1 MEFHISRRARA
12 RYQFDQT
19 LFGQSGNVIFANFHA
34 ARVFAEKVNR
44 ERGADRHPELAVTA
58 SQINAM
64 GMIDEILHYMA
75 GLYRRQVNSGA
86 FESALEHIEAAMGRN
101 ELDRTLRAFTRQF
114 PPREVYQQG
123 ISPAAYLKGKCGE
136 RSCRATALEELVMLW
151 LANENP
157 AFSPYLEF
165 FDDTQLTKQTAYH
178 RVLAELHGFF
188 ETLPAFGPDQQ
199 TLIDLLRSPAVAVPH
214 SLTGQLEY
222 IRARWGNLLGSYLV
236 KLLGS
241 LNFIS
246 EEQRAFDLAG
256 GAGPVTIPVYTNA
269 EDLGDENYSPDQD
282 WMPRLVLMAKN
293 AYVWLDQ
300 LSKQYGRHFSRLDQ
314 IPDEELERLASWGM
328 TGLWLIGVWERSPAS
343 ARIKQLCGNPDAIAS
358 AYSLAGYRIADE
370 LGGEEAL
377 QNLRQRAR
385 RKGIRLASDMVPN
398 HMGIDSS
405 WVHDHPEWFIHLDY
419 SPFPSYSFNGV
430 DLSND
435 GRGSINLEDHYYTR
449 TDAAVV
455 FKYYQRRSGK
465 DYFIYHGNDGTS
477 MPWNDTAQLN
487 YLNPEVR
494 EAVIQTILDV
504 AKRFPVIRFDAAMTL
519 AKRHYQRLWYPEPGS
534 GASIA
539 SRSDFGLTREQF
551 NEAMPREFWRE
562 VVERVA
568 QEAPDTLLLAE
579 AFWLMEGY
587 FVRTLGMH
595 RVYNSAFMNLLRDED
610 NDKYRQLIKNTLEF
624 DPEILKRYVNFM
636 NNPDERTAVDQFG
649 KSDKYFGICLLMATM
664 PGLPMFG
671 HGQVQGLTEKYG
683 MEYRRAYYDEQ
694 PDEDLI
700 SRHEREIFPMVRK
713 RALFA
718 GVERFL
724 MYDFFTES
732 GTVDENVFAYS
743 NALED
748 ERALVVYHNRYAET
762 GGWIRISAAARDR
775 QQDTLVQYSLAEG
788 LGIIGSANQFVLF
801 RDALNGLEYIRPAR
815 DFAEKGLF
823 VRLGAYQAHL
833 FTQFDLETDDE
844 AGSLD
849 KLCATLNGIGSN
861 DLQRQRTELVFQ
873 AVLEPFRQIAHPGYL
888 AYLIAAHTT
897 QETKKNQVEAL
908 GKLNHLLDGAD
919 FLNRKPVDRKA
930 LIELFEKQWLAAYK
944 SVQIERGMIG
954 ISRGRLSAMLLAPFL
969 ATLLTAL
976 PKQQQL
982 FQILFEEI
990 RTACEQMG
998 MMRDAA
1004 EKCALCSQLIAEAPA
1019 STWKKTPLQLLEQA
1033 AAQDNVQRLMGMHK
1047 YKAVT
1052 WIVKEGLEEWLWS
1065 LRAAVDLLSAASP
1078 SKIRMKMH
1086 NSMVK
1091 LTELLTFSAEV
1102 NGYDFKKWLKYLK
1115 EDED

>member
-44 ERGADRHPELAVTA
+44 ERGAERHPELAVTA

-64 GMIDEILHYMA
+64 GLIDEILHYMA

-86 FESALEHIEAAMGRN
+86 FESALQHIEAAIGRN

-269 EDLGDENYSPDQD
+269 EDMGDENYSPDQD

-579 AFWLMEGY
+579 A
-587 FVRTLGMH
+587 
-595 RVYNSAFMNLLRDED
+595 
-610 NDKYRQLIKNTLEF
+610 
-624 DPEILKRYVNFM
+624 ILVNGRLFC
-636 NNPDERTAVDQFG
+636 TH
-649 KSDKYFGICLLMATM
+649 
-664 PGLPMFG
+664 FG
-671 HGQVQGLTEKYG
+671 H
-683 MEYRRAYYDEQ
+683 
-694 PDEDLI
+694 
-700 SRHEREIFPMVRK
+700 
-713 RALFA
+713 
-718 GVERFL
+718 
-724 MYDFFTES
+724 
-732 GTVDENVFAYS
+732 
-743 NALED
+743 
-748 ERALVVYHNRYAET
+748 
-762 GGWIRISAAARDR
+762 
-775 QQDTLVQYSLAEG
+775 
-788 LGIIGSANQFVLF
+788 
-801 RDALNGLEYIRPAR
+801 
-815 DFAEKGLF
+815 
-823 VRLGAYQAHL
+823 
-833 FTQFDLETDDE
+833 
-844 AGSLD
+844 
-849 KLCATLNGIGSN
+849 
-861 DLQRQRTELVFQ
+861 
-873 AVLEPFRQIAHPGYL
+873 
-888 AYLIAAHTT
+888 
-897 QETKKNQVEAL
+897 
-908 GKLNHLLDGAD
+908 
-919 FLNRKPVDRKA
+919 
-930 LIELFEKQWLAAYK
+930 
-944 SVQIERGMIG
+944 
-954 ISRGRLSAMLLAPFL
+954 AP
-969 ATLLTAL
+969 
-976 PKQQQL
+976 
-982 FQILFEEI
+982 
-990 RTACEQMG
+990 R
-998 MMRDAA
+998 
-1004 EKCALCSQLIAEAPA
+1004 
-1019 STWKKTPLQLLEQA
+1019 
-1033 AAQDNVQRLMGMHK
+1033 V
-1047 YKAVT
+1047 
-1052 WIVKEGLEEWLWS
+1052 
-1065 LRAAVDLLSAASP
+1065 
-1078 SKIRMKMH
+1078 
-1086 NSMVK
+1086 
-1091 LTELLTFSAEV
+1091 
-1102 NGYDFKKWLKYLK
+1102 
-1115 EDED
+1115 